1 MLIDAS
7 GRAAWS
13 WCDLGRWRRHN
24 EMVGDVL
31 CPVVVGR
38 KDQLA
43 VLDAALAQVLDGAG
57 QLVCLTGEP
66 GIGKSRLARELA
78 RQGLGRGAAAVTGR
92 AVPAGAS
99 TPYRPLTEALQQALR
114 DRPLPADADL
124 TPWLPPLT
132 AIVPALAGPGHAGTP
147 AAIGGEPSAVIR
159 GEAVVRLL
167 RRLSRPGGLVIVLE
181 DLHWAD
187 PDTLAVT
194 EYLADNLAAEPVL
207 CLATSRDEPPSAG
220 LEMIRRLHGR
230 RAAAHLHLG
239 RLTGDQVTAMVR
251 SCLPDAG
258 DDVVARVQ
266 RTADGVPFLVEEV
279 LAAPGVPASFRGH
292 GAGPA
297 GRVRRGRTSGAGGR
311 HGAGAPFRL
320 AAAHSHQWAA
330 ARDRVAGPGPRSG
343 TAPAHRGRG

>member
-1 MLIDAS
+1 M
-7 GRAAWS
+7 
-13 WCDLGRWRRHN
+13 
-24 EMVGDVL
+24 
-31 CPVVVGR
+31 
-38 KDQLA
+38 
-43 VLDAALAQVLDGAG
+43 
-57 QLVCLTGEP
+57 
-66 GIGKSRLARELA
+66 
-78 RQGLGRGAAAVTGR
+78 
-92 AVPAGAS
+92 
-99 TPYRPLTEALQQALR
+99 
-114 DRPLPADADL
+114 
-124 TPWLPPLT
+124 
-132 AIVPALAGPGHAGTP
+132 
-147 AAIGGEPSAVIR
+147 IR

-167 RRLSRPGGLVIVLE
+167 RRLCRPGGLVIVLE

-279 LAAPGVPASFRGH
+279 LAAPGVPASFRDTVLGRL
-292 GAGPA
+292 AGFGEA
-297 GRVRRGRTSGAGGR
+297 ETSGAGGR
-311 HGAGAPFRL
+311 HGARAPFRL
-320 AAAHSHQWAA
+320 AAARSHQWAA
-330 ARDRVAGPGPRSG
+330 ARTWWPGPWPEEWNSSCSPRTRVSSGSGTRSPGKLWPERCCRPAAPPWPPPRWPRSRRPTRTWPIRGAMPPPTSRSRPGTPAGPGPC
-343 TAPAHRGRG
+343 